1 MNQDFN
7 REMLYQEQITEM
19 GLAVTTEIGKLAR
32 IKFTH
37 YKDAIEWLRTYN
49 ALEGRR

>member
-1 MNQDFN
+1 MNHDFN
-7 REMLYQEQITEM
+7 REMMYREQITEM
-19 GLAVTTEIGKLAR
+19 GLAVTTEVSKLAG

-37 YKDAIEWLRTYN
+37 YKDAIEWLRNYN